1 MTNTTER
8 TEQLRLDLSPDEK
21 GALRQIAAIDGVSM
35 ADVVRAWIRQA
46 APARLGEA
54 LPPMNGRLDAVIRNA
69 LTSGCDESGQITE
82 PLAAALSLFV
92 WAIAAIVV
100 YALAHVAFSGLLA
113 WLPF

>member
-21 GALRQIAAIDGVSM
+21 GALRQMAAIDGVSM

-46 APARLGEA
+46 APVRLGEA
-54 LPPMNGRLDAVIRNA
+54 LPPMNGLRNA
-69 LTSGCDESGQITE
+69 TADESGQITE

-92 WAIAAIVV
+92 GAIALIVV
-100 YALAHVAFSGLLA
+100 YVLVQQVVAGLLA
-113 WLPF
+113 GLPF